1 MLILGCEELQKIFN
15 VYHQGDSNKFFSS
28 TTVLREMKNS
38 QIPVLKEKAGF
49 FKCYDDSVYD
59 SVLDDIQKEHA
70 KHMKEPRKWHFK
82 KPVVA

>member
-1 MLILGCEELQKIFN
+1 MLILGCEELQKIFS

-70 KHMKEPRKWHFK
+70 KHMKEPRKWYFK